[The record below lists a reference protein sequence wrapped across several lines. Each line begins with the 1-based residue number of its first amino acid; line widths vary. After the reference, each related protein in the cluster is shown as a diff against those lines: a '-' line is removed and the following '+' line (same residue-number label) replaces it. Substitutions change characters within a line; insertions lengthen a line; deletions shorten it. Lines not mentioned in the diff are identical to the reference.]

1 MPINPTRSVSTAST
15 PTGIY
20 LGQIVAISNEIG
32 RLDVMVRRLAGDA
45 VFRGVDYVDSGF
57 TTAPKVG
64 EFVAVSF
71 VEGRTEKI
79 IVLGR
84 LRSAVGDPEVDQTGA
99 EEGSILLHDG
109 ARWSVGEVIG
119 TVGKVDVTVDDGQ
132 IVLTLPPNVS
142 ITGDLFVSGDLTVTG
157 TTTTVDAVTVDDPI
171 ITIGGESPLASD
183 DNLDRGVQFSW
194 HTGSAARSGFFGFDD
209 SSGKFTF
216 IPNATITGNVVSG
229 TKGTLDA
236 NIEWTDVLNKPDPVV
251 TVTLTGDVTGTA
263 NTTLTDLASGTVSV
277 STTIAAN
284 SVALGTDTTGNYV
297 ASLVAGTNVTLAN
310 NSGEGATPSITVS
323 GTLTDI
329 NSISSPD
336 FIQFDTT
343 ATEASTVGKLTWN
356 DTDGTLDLG
365 LKGGVSVLQLGQ
377 ESLVRVLNNTGSTLA
392 NGQVV
397 RVAGSQGQRLT
408 VALATAASEAGSSKT
423 LGVVTETIADGHSG
437 FVTTEGLVRGL
448 NTSAL
453 TEGSLIWLSTTAG
466 GMTTTRP
473 TAPNHGVLVGL
484 CTHQSSGTSGSIF
497 VKVQNGFELEEL
509 HDVSLTSP
517 SSGQFLKYN
526 GSLWVNDAID
536 LATDTVGDYIASITG
551 TSNQVTVT
559 GSGGESAAV
568 TLSLPQ
574 SIATTS
580 SPTFAAVTT
589 TGVASVGGDLGV
601 TGNITVTGN
610 LTVNG
615 TTTTVN
621 STTVT
626 IDDPILT
633 LGGDTAPT
641 VDDNKDRGIEFRY
654 YDTAARIGFF
664 GYDDSSGKFAFLLNA
679 TNTSEVFSGTKAEI
693 DATVDWSN
701 IASKPDPV
709 ITVTLTGDVTGTAN
723 ATLTDLASGTVSVAT
738 TITGNSVTLGT
749 DTIGDYVATLSAGT
763 GVSVSGSGTEGRAAT
778 VAIGQDVGTS
788 ATPTFGRLTLSQAT
802 GTAPMTVS
810 STTAVTNLNAD
821 LLDGQHGSWWVPTGA
836 IMQYAMST
844 APAGWLL
851 CDGSPKLKAD
861 YPDLWALL
869 GNTYGTSNTTQFYL
883 PDLRGRVAVG
893 LDNMGGTDA
902 DRLGV
907 TNVLGGSGGVQTVT
921 LADTQIPTHTH
932 SNALGGTTTF
942 ATSGHSHYEGNLRAA
957 IGAANGDAV
966 TIAYV
971 AESTS
976 VVASG
981 RGPSSVSSYIV
992 SGASFYNGAF
1002 GPLAFNH
1009 HTRVYGQTDSV
1020 VSGGTATVTLTN
1032 GGTTGG
1038 GGSHDNMQP
1047 YLLTCYII
1055 KT

>member
-1 MPINPTRSVSTAST
+1 MPINPTRSVSTAAT

-20 LGQIVAISNEIG
+20 LGQIVAISDEIG

-57 TTAPKVG
+57 TTTPKVG

-84 LRSAVGDPEVDQTGA
+84 LRSAIGDPEVDQGGA

-119 TVGKVDVTVDDGQ
+119 TIGKVDVTVDDGQ
-132 IVLTLPPNVS
+132 IVLSLPPNVG
-142 ITGDLFVSGDLTVTG
+142 IAGDLFVSGNLTVSG
-157 TTTTVDAVTVDDPI
+157 TTTTVDSVTVDDPI
-171 ITIGGESPLASD
+171 ITIGGEPPLETD

-194 HTGSAARSGFFGFDD
+194 HTGSAARTGFFGFDD
-209 SSGKFTF
+209 STGKFTF
-216 IPNATITGNVVSG
+216 IPNATITGNVASG

-236 NIEWTDVLNKPDPVV
+236 NLEWSDVLNKPDPVI

-263 NTTLTDLASGTVSV
+263 DTTLTDLASGTVSV
-277 STTIAAN
+277 STSIAAN
-284 SVALGTDTTGNYV
+284 AVALGTDTTGNYV

-310 NSGEGATPSITVS
+310 NSGEGATPSVAVS
-323 GTLTDI
+323 GALTSID
-329 NSISSPD
+329 SISSPD

-343 ATEASTVGKLTWN
+343 ATESSAVGKLTWN

-377 ESLVRVLNNTGSTLA
+377 ESLVRVLNNTGSTLT

-397 RVAGSQGQRLT
+397 RLLGAQGQRMT
-408 VALATAASEAGSSKT
+408 VALATASSEVGSSKT
-423 LGVVTETIADGHSG
+423 LGVVTEPIADGQSG

-448 NTSAL
+448 DTSAL

-473 TAPNHGVLVGL
+473 SAPNHGVLVGL
-484 CTHQSSGTSGSIF
+484 CTHQGSGTSGSIF
-497 VKVQNGFELEEL
+497 VKVQNGFELEEI
-509 HDVSLTSP
+509 HDVSLTSLA
-517 SSGQFLKYN
+517 SGQFLKYN

-551 TSNQVTVT
+551 TANQVTVT

-589 TGVASVGGDLGV
+589 TGAASVGGNLGV

-654 YDTAARIGFF
+654 HDGSARLGFF

-709 ITVTLTGDVTGTAN
+709 ITLAGDLSGSV
-723 ATLTDLASGTVSVAT
+723 TLTDLASGTLTATIAANSVA
-738 TITGNSVTLGT
+738 LGT
-749 DTIGDYVATLSAGT
+749 DTTGDYVATIAAGT
-763 GVSVSGSGTEGRAAT
+763 GVSVSGAGTEGRAAT
-778 VAIGQDVGTS
+778 VAIGQDVATS

-802 GTAPMTVS
+802 GTAPLTVS

-821 LLDGQHGSWWVPTGA
+821 LLDGQHGSWYAPPGA
-836 IMQYAMST
+836 IMDYAGST
-844 APAGWLL
+844 APDGWLL
-851 CDGSPKLKAD
+851 CYGQTVLVAD
-861 YPDLWALL
+861 YPNLYAAI
-869 GNTYGTSNTTQFYL
+869 GNTFGGTPSTNFVI
-883 PDLRGRVAVG
+883 PDLRGRVVAG
-893 LDNMGGTDA
+893 EDDMGGTAANRITNAVSGFVGTTLGATGGSQSHTLATTEIPAHSHGTTVTNATVASTSHSHTEGSLQAAAGAVNSDQTSHWYHA
-902 DRLGV
+902 QAANVSGRGPGTAGAYTHFGMATSSLGYAINHYTGVYGV
-907 TNVLGGSGGVQTVT
+907 TSTVTNSSGGSGGSTTV
-921 LADTQIPTHTH
+921 
-932 SNALGGTTTF
+932 G
-942 ATSGHSHYEGNLRAA
+942 
-957 IGAANGDAV
+957 V
-966 TIAYV
+966 TV
-971 AESTS
+971 NNS
-976 VVASG
+976 
-981 RGPSSVSSYIV
+981 
-992 SGASFYNGAF
+992 
-1002 GPLAFNH
+1002 
-1009 HTRVYGQTDSV
+1009 
-1020 VSGGTATVTLTN
+1020 
-1032 GGTTGG
+1032 TGG
-1038 GGSHDNMQP
+1038 DGAHRNVQP
-1047 YLLTCYII
+1047 TMILNKII
-1055 KT
+1055 KY

>member
-32 RLDVMVRRLAGDA
+32 RLDVMVRRLAGDS

-142 ITGDLFVSGDLTVTG
+142 ITGDLFVSGNLTVTG
-157 TTTTVDAVTVDDPI
+157 TTATVDSVTVTDSI
-171 ITIGGESPLASD
+171 ITVGGLSALTSD
-183 DNLDRGVQFSW
+183 TNLDKGVAFRW
-194 HTGSAARSGFFGFDD
+194 HTGSVARTGFFGYDD

-216 IPNATITGNVVSG
+216 VPDATITGEVVAG

-236 NIEWTDVLNKPDPVV
+236 HLEWSDVLNKPDPVV

-263 NTTLTDLASGTVSV
+263 SATLTDLASGTVSV
-277 STTIAAN
+277 ATTVAANSVALGTDTTGNYVAGLSAGTGISVATGSGEGVTPTVTNTGVTSLTGTASQITASGSTGAITLSLPSSINVNTTGSAAKWTTARSITLAGDLSGSVSIDGSADATLTATVAAN

-297 ASLVAGTNVTLAN
+297 ASLVAGTGVTLAN
-310 NSGEGATPSITVS
+310 NSGEGATPSIAIGQAVATGSSV
-323 GTLTDI
+323 TFNDLT
-329 NSISSPD
+329 
-336 FIQFDTT
+336 TT
-343 ATEASTVGKLTWN
+343 A
-356 DTDGTLDLG
+356 
-365 LKGGVSVLQLGQ
+365 GVSV
-377 ESLVRVLNNTGSTLA
+377 
-392 NGQVV
+392 
-397 RVAGSQGQRLT
+397 
-408 VALATAASEAGSSKT
+408 
-423 LGVVTETIADGHSG
+423 
-437 FVTTEGLVRGL
+437 
-448 NTSAL
+448 
-453 TEGSLIWLSTTAG
+453 
-466 GMTTTRP
+466 
-473 TAPNHGVLVGL
+473 
-484 CTHQSSGTSGSIF
+484 GT
-497 VKVQNGFELEEL
+497 
-509 HDVSLTSP
+509 
-517 SSGQFLKYN
+517 
-526 GSLWVNDAID
+526 
-536 LATDTVGDYIASITG
+536 
-551 TSNQVTVT
+551 
-559 GSGGESAAV
+559 
-568 TLSLPQ
+568 TLS
-574 SIATTS
+574 
-580 SPTFAAVTT
+580 
-589 TGVASVGGDLGV
+589 VGTNL
-601 TGNITVTGN
+601 TVTGN

-626 IDDPILT
+626 LDDPILT

-654 YDTAARIGFF
+654 YNTAARIGFF

-778 VAIGQDVGTS
+778 VAIGQDVATS

-861 YPDLWALL
+861 YPALWALL
-869 GNTYGTSNTTQFYL
+869 GNTYGTSNTTEFYL

-907 TNVLGGSGGVQTVT
+907 TNVLGGFGGVQTVT

-957 IGAANGDAV
+957 IGAANSDSK

-981 RGPSSVSSYIV
+981 RGPSSVTNYV
-992 SGASFYNGAF
+992 VNGASVYNGAF
-1002 GPLAFNH
+1002 GALAFNH